1 MCTIFTSGASFLPPP
16 TSANMVS
23 TRAQE
28 LQPGPQVITWI
39 KRDLTKIYLKCVWKK
54 VTQLF
59 RFGGSLSKFKG
70 LGLDVFKAE
79 KCITI
84 LSSECEMVVLHVV
97 I

>member
-1 MCTIFTSGASFLPPP
+1 MCTISTTGARFLPPP
-16 TSANMVS
+16 TSASMVS
-23 TRAQE
+23 TRTQE

-39 KRDLTKIYLKCVWKK
+39 KRDLTKVYLKCVWKK

-70 LGLDVFKAE
+70 LGLEVFKAE
-79 KCITI
+79 RRITI

>member
-1 MCTIFTSGASFLPPP
+1 M
-16 TSANMVS
+16 
-23 TRAQE
+23 
-28 LQPGPQVITWI
+28 ITWI

-79 KCITI
+79 RRITV
-84 LSSECEMVVLHVV
+84 LSSE
-97 I
+97 

>member
-1 MCTIFTSGASFLPPP
+1 MA
-16 TSANMVS
+16 
-23 TRAQE
+23 
-28 LQPGPQVITWI
+28 
-39 KRDLTKIYLKCVWKK
+39 
-54 VTQLF
+54 QLF

-79 KCITI
+79 RRITI